1 LAIDLLVPGGFL
13 RHFFAD
19 GTDNAPSGLAVVGE
33 EGPEL
38 VNFRGGEQV
47 IPSPQTKQILQ
58 SGNGGSV
65 FNVTF
70 NNMQDTTAFAMMK
83 QMKGWQR
90 SLAFNAV
97 I

>member
-1 LAIDLLVPGGFL
+1 MLHPG
-13 RHFFAD
+13 
-19 GTDNAPSGLAVVGE
+19 TENAPSGLAVVGE

-47 IPSPQTKQILQ
+47 IPAPQTKQMLQ
-58 SGNGGSV
+58 SGTGGSI

-70 NNMQDTTAFAMMK
+70 NNTVDTTAFTMMK